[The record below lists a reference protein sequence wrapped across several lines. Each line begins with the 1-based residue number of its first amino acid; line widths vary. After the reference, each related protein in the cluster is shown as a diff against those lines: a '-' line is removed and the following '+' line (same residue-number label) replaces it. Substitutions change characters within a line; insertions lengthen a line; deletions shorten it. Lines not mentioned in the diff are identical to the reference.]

1 LPTKEGEQAFA
12 VGDRIQFTATAK
24 KRALVNAG
32 LFNGAAGVLQKIEEG
47 RMTVAL
53 DGAKDGAPRVVSFKV
68 GANAEAGEFD
78 AFRHGYA
85 GTVWKEQGKTRA
97 RTYLLHSDQWRS
109 ATSYVAL
116 SRHSDSMALFAS
128 EKPAPWIMATRGLA
142 GLTEQQRASAAQSFA
157 SWSEAKP
164 ELAAKYGFANFVG
177 YVQSQWTD
185 EQRLTPLDRL
195 ARQMSRTEEN
205 RAASA
210 FVQGAA
216 PTRDAGERKPPL
228 SIVAGIVGDYLRL
241 CYDPAKDWL
250 RWIAED
256 LRHRAAARRSG
267 PSSEQGA
274 PQQGRDDVHTK
285 GAGASLENADR
296 IRRDPLHELQS
307 GVDANGQGGRGV
319 DRVPPRPRADPTR
332 NDGLRPLRD
341 TGGLDPARDYIRERL
356 AEAERETLSRANGPK
371 KASDYLKE
379 RGRGRDPKRDR

>member
-1 LPTKEGEQAFA
+1 
-12 VGDRIQFTATAK
+12 
-24 KRALVNAG
+24 
-32 LFNGAAGVLQKIEEG
+32 
-47 RMTVAL
+47 
-53 DGAKDGAPRVVSFKV
+53 
-68 GANAEAGEFD
+68 AEAGEFD

-256 LRHRAAARRSG
+256 LRHKATSRRAAANVN
-267 PSSEQGA
+267 
-274 PQQGRDDVHTK
+274 QQGRDDAHTER
-285 GAGASLENADR
+285 ARPVVE
-296 IRRDPLHELQS
+296 DPNGLWKDALHELQGRVDPLRGRRP
-307 GVDANGQGGRGV
+307 GVDGLSSG
-319 DRVPPRPRADPTR
+319 PRADPR
-332 NDGLRPLRD
+332 RDDGLRPVREP
-341 TGGLDPARDYIRERL
+341 GLDQPALPEGKRLIREDLRR
-356 AEAERETLSRANGPK
+356 ARESVTRREPPDAPGKTPNPGGGPP
-371 KASDYLKE
+371 
-379 RGRGRDPKRDR
+379 RGRHR